1 MGEQDAVRLNVTAH
15 NYGESA
21 YDAWLFVSHPA
32 SLNYTAHKTDV
43 SEKLSLTLSSNSNLM
58 PEVQNRKHCSHLWF
72 CKLNISR
79 KFEKG
84 CPLKCGMP

>member
-15 NYGESA
+15 NDGESA

-43 SEKLSLTLSSNSNLM
+43 SK
-58 PEVQNRKHCSHLWF
+58 K
-72 CKLNISR
+72 
-79 KFEKG
+79 
-84 CPLKCGMP
+84 

>member
-1 MGEQDAVRLNVTAH
+1 MGEQEAVRLNVTAH

-43 SEKLSLTLSSNSNLM
+43 SQTLSNAEYVTEITNQL
-58 PEVQNRKHCSHLWF
+58 
-72 CKLNISR
+72 
-79 KFEKG
+79 
-84 CPLKCGMP
+84 

>member
-43 SEKLSLTLSSNSNLM
+43 SKNFSHTLLSNSNLM
-58 PEVQNRKHCSHLWF
+58 PEIAEQEAL
-72 CKLNISR
+72 
-79 KFEKG
+79 
-84 CPLKCGMP
+84 